1 MQNLRKTF
9 GKRSIYQ
16 MFPENLINNN
26 HNNYNEMGN
35 KILNTIKGFAAVGTV
50 DPERDEKQVFK
61 VLLIGER
68 AGVSISAVFS
78 GLAFAAWGWNFA
90 GNLWDNDIFQG
101 VIALVI
107 LITSTYLTD
116 VAIKFIFQ
124 KCAYDFFLFFKFH
137 WVKDLTAQMFIR
149 FMQFVSF
156 WGLIAV
162 GASMFALD
170 LFSIDAVKTAV
181 ADVVRQDTLINQT
194 AEVAKVDGQEAAR
207 VGATLVAIEAA
218 KIDLKNY
225 DAQIEQER
233 RRIASGYDKGIEL
246 YEKKN
251 AWFFQ
256 KKLNPAFAKSSR
268 LKQLNAQVD
277 ETHANLSALNKQKV
291 QDIAMRSDRVNQT
304 SASIA
309 AINSATST
317 ANQERQLGAK
327 NMTMYLGVGSK
338 AVAIAIRILLVAL
351 FLALSNKDVNND
363 GKVDRTDVDEAAKQ
377 GFRPA

>member
-1 MQNLRKTF
+1 MSLITKI
-9 GKRSIYQ
+9 KSI
-16 MFPENLINNN
+16 
-26 HNNYNEMGN
+26 
-35 KILNTIKGFAAVGTV
+35 ASVGTV

-90 GNLWDNDIFQG
+90 GNLWDNNIFQG
-101 VIALVI
+101 VIALII
-107 LITSTYLTD
+107 LVGSTYLTD
-116 VAIKFIFQ
+116 IAIKFIFQ

-137 WVKDLTAQMFIR
+137 WVKNLTTQVFVR

-156 WGLIAV
+156 CGLIAV
-162 GASMFALD
+162 GGSMFALD
-170 LFSIDAVKTAV
+170 FFSVDAVKTAV

-207 VGATLVAIEAA
+207 VGATIVAIEAA
-218 KIDLKNY
+218 NIDLKNY
-225 DAQIEQER
+225 ADQIEKER

-277 ETHANLSALNKQKV
+277 ETRANLALLNKQKV
-291 QDIAMRSDRVNQT
+291 KDIALRSERVKETN
-304 SASIA
+304 ASITA
-309 AINSATST
+309 LNSST
-317 ANQERQLGAK
+317 FAANQERQDGAK

-363 GKVDRTDVDEAAKQ
+363 GKVDHTDVDEAAKQ

>member
-1 MQNLRKTF
+1 M
-9 GKRSIYQ
+9 S
-16 MFPENLINNN
+16 LIT
-26 HNNYNEMGN
+26 
-35 KILNTIKGFAAVGTV
+35 KIKSFADVGTV
-50 DPERDEKQVFK
+50 DPVRDEKQVFR
-61 VLLIGER
+61 VLLFGER
-68 AGVSISAVFS
+68 GGVAISAVFS

-101 VIALVI
+101 VIAAVI
-107 LITSTYLTD
+107 LVGSTFVTD
-116 VAIKFIFQ
+116 FAIKFIFQ

-170 LFSIDAVKTAV
+170 FFSIDAVKTAV

-225 DAQIEQER
+225 ADQIEKER

-256 KKLNPAFAKSSR
+256 KKLNLAFAKSSR
-268 LKQLNAQVD
+268 LQQLNAQID
-277 ETHANLSALNKQKV
+277 ETNANLSALNKQKV
-291 QDIAMRSDRVNQT
+291 RDIATRSDRVNKT
-304 SASIA
+304 NASIA
-309 AINSATST
+309 ALNGST
-317 ANQERQLGAK
+317 VAANQERQLGAK

-363 GKVDRTDVDEAAKQ
+363 GKVDHTDVDAAAQ
-377 GFRPA
+377 AGFRPA

>member
-1 MQNLRKTF
+1 M
-9 GKRSIYQ
+9 S
-16 MFPENLINNN
+16 LIT
-26 HNNYNEMGN
+26 
-35 KILNTIKGFAAVGTV
+35 KIKSFADVGTV
-50 DPERDEKQVFK
+50 DPVRDEKQVFK

-90 GNLWDNDIFQG
+90 GNLWDNNIFQG

-170 LFSIDAVKTAV
+170 FFSIDAVKTAV

-225 DAQIEQER
+225 ADQIEKER

-268 LKQLNAQVD
+268 LKQLNAQID
-277 ETHANLSALNKQKV
+277 ETSANLSALNKQKV
-291 QDIAMRSDRVNQT
+291 QDIAMRSERVNQT
-304 SASIA
+304 NASIA
-309 AINSATST
+309 ALNGST
-317 ANQERQLGAK
+317 VAANQERQLGAK

-363 GKVDRTDVDEAAKQ
+363 GKVDHTDVDAAAQ
-377 GFRPA
+377 AGFRPA

>member
-1 MQNLRKTF
+1 MNFLT
-9 GKRSIYQ
+9 
-16 MFPENLINNN
+16 
-26 HNNYNEMGN
+26 
-35 KILNTIKGFAAVGTV
+35 KIKSFTDVGTV
-50 DPERDEKQVFK
+50 DPVRDEKQVFK

-137 WVKDLTAQMFIR
+137 WVKDLTTQMFIR

-170 LFSIDAVKTAV
+170 FFSIDAVKTAV

-194 AEVAKVDGQEAAR
+194 AEVAKVDGQEIAR

-268 LKQLNAQVD
+268 LKQLNAQID
-277 ETHANLSALNKQKV
+277 ETRANLAALNKQKV
-291 QDIAMRSDRVNQT
+291 QDIAMRSERVNQT
-304 SASIA
+304 NTSIA
-309 AINSATST
+309 ALNGST
-317 ANQERQLGAK
+317 IAANQERQLGAK

-363 GKVDRTDVDEAAKQ
+363 GKVDHTDVDAAAHA
-377 GFRPA
+377 GFRPV

>member
-1 MQNLRKTF
+1 M
-9 GKRSIYQ
+9 S
-16 MFPENLINNN
+16 LIT
-26 HNNYNEMGN
+26 
-35 KILNTIKGFAAVGTV
+35 KIKSFADVGTV
-50 DPERDEKQVFK
+50 DPVRDEKQVFK

-101 VIALVI
+101 VVALVI
-107 LITSTYLTD
+107 LIASTYLTD

-170 LFSIDAVKTAV
+170 FFSIDAVKTAV

-218 KIDLKNY
+218 KIDLKTY
-225 DAQIEQER
+225 ADQIEKER

-268 LKQLNAQVD
+268 LKQLNAQID
-277 ETHANLSALNKQKV
+277 ETHANLAALNKQKV
-291 QDIAMRSDRVNQT
+291 QDIAMRSDRVNKT
-304 SASIA
+304 NASIA
-309 AINSATST
+309 ALNGST
-317 ANQERQLGAK
+317 VAANQERQLGAK

-363 GKVDRTDVDEAAKQ
+363 GKVDHTDVDAAAKA

>member
-1 MQNLRKTF
+1 M
-9 GKRSIYQ
+9 S
-16 MFPENLINNN
+16 LIT
-26 HNNYNEMGN
+26 
-35 KILNTIKGFAAVGTV
+35 KIKSFADVGTV
-50 DPERDEKQVFK
+50 DPVRDEKQVFK

-90 GNLWDNDIFQG
+90 GNLWDNNIFQG

-170 LFSIDAVKTAV
+170 FFSIDAVKTAV

-225 DAQIEQER
+225 ADQIEKER

-268 LKQLNAQVD
+268 LKQLNAQID
-277 ETHANLSALNKQKV
+277 ETNANLSALNKQKV
-291 QDIAMRSDRVNQT
+291 QDIAMRSERVGQT
-304 SASIA
+304 NTSIA
-309 AINSATST
+309 ALNGST
-317 ANQERQLGAK
+317 VAANQERQLGAK

-363 GKVDRTDVDEAAKQ
+363 GKVDHTDVDAAAKT